1 MAVTASD
8 ILQYLSSDAGS
19 TGGAISG
26 STTTSGVANNVW
38 PDITDGERLAGGTK
52 YRKTFWKNN
61 HATDSMLEPVIYCP
75 VLPTNMTL
83 QIGLGVDSSDDGD
96 SAQGNMTPWGT
107 DAKVALVS
115 DGADT
120 RVATIY
126 GMDNSGTPV
135 PTTETVTLTGA
146 SEVLS
151 VATYS
156 KVWAVSLSTT
166 DGSRVVTVKE
176 GTGGTTRGTI
186 DISKVTCWL
195 WITAGPAKANGIYLP
210 DLAAG
215 QSYGVWRALEWSA
228 GAGSVK
234 PNSLTVAIEENA

>member
-1 MAVTASD
+1 MAVSASD
-8 ILQYLSSDAGS
+8 IVQYLSSDAGS

-38 PDITDGERLAGGTK
+38 PDITDGERLAGGAK

-75 VLPTNMTL
+75 VFPTNMTL
-83 QIGLGVDSSDDGD
+83 KIGIGINSSSDND
-96 SAQGNMTPWGT
+96 SAQGNMTAWSAN
-107 DAKVALVS
+107 AKVALVS

-120 RVATIY
+120 RIATIY

-156 KVWAVSLSTT
+156 KVWSVSLGAT
-166 DGSRVVTVKE
+166 DGSRTVTIKQ
-176 GTGGTTRGTI
+176 GSAGTTRGTI
-186 DISKVTCWL
+186 GISKIACWL
-195 WITAGPAKANGIYLP
+195 WVTAGTAKASGIYLP

-215 QSYGVWRALEWSA
+215 QSYGIWRELTWSA
-228 GAGSVK
+228 GAGAVK